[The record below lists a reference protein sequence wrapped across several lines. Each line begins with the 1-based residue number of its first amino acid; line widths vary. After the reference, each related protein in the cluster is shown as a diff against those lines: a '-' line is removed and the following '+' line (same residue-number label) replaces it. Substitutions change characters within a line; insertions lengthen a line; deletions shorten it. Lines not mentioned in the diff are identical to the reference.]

1 MRRCSCIIHRHLTNL
16 ATNLLHEGVHVGVLV
31 AANSDG
37 LAVVIHLFTM
47 LNISFQLSAPIVIIV
62 IDLPSLLSLRPHP
75 VDQSVEE
82 HLDPGNNLL
91 NQIEKNTNQIVF
103 LTLMVTCA
111 KISQM
116 STILI

>member
-47 LNISFQLSAPIVIIV
+47 LNISFQLSAPVVIIV
-62 IDLPSLLSLRPHP
+62 IDLPSLL
-75 VDQSVEE
+75 
-82 HLDPGNNLL
+82 
-91 NQIEKNTNQIVF
+91 F
-103 LTLMVTCA
+103 
-111 KISQM
+111 
-116 STILI
+116 